1 MDPKVSICIPTYNEV
16 EKLEILLI
24 SIRSQTFRDFEVI
37 VSDDSTTQ
45 DVKDLLDNYGDLGIR
60 YIHNSPSKGSP
71 ENWNHAISLAK
82 GTWIKLMHHDDYFT
96 DSGALLD
103 FLHFSNLHPSA
114 DYIFCNTKLSRLE
127 NGNLIVSDYTVDQA
141 ILNHI
146 KNHSAYLFPKNI
158 MGSPSIGFHR
168 KTMNVDFD
176 KKLQWLVDVEY
187 FIQILRKFNVFHINK
202 PLVAT
207 IISKEQ
213 LSHRMSYNPDFEL
226 YELVY
231 CYNKLSGN
239 YDTKNRKIMRMRFIF
254 FVNEFKLYRINQVK
268 KHTKELSLPMF
279 IKVFFV
285 LASIN
290 IKIANSL
297 FYRLNKYKLK

>member
-1 MDPKVSICIPTYNEV
+1 MEPKVSICIPTYNQV
-16 EKLEILLI
+16 DKLEILLD
-24 SIRSQTFRDFEVI
+24 SIRVQTFRDFEVI
-37 VSDDSTTQ
+37 VSDDSSTD
-45 DVKDLLDNYGDLGIR
+45 DVKLLVDHYGDLQIR
-60 YIHNSPSKGSP
+60 YFRNSPAKGSP
-71 ENWNHAISLAK
+71 ENWNHSISLAK
-82 GTWIKLMHHDDYFT
+82 GDWIKLMHHDDYFT
-96 DSGALLD
+96 NSDALLD
-103 FLHFSNLHPSA
+103 FLNFSNQYPSA

-127 NGNLIVSDYTVDQA
+127 RGNLIVSDYIVDQA
-141 ILNHI
+141 ILNKI

-202 PLVAT
+202 PLIAT

-213 LSHRMSYNPDFEL
+213 LSYRMSYNPDFEL

-231 CYNKLSGN
+231 CYNKLSGKF
-239 YDTKNRKIMRMRFIF
+239 DTKNRKIMRMRFIF
-254 FVNEFKLYRINQVK
+254 FVNEFKLYRINQIK

-279 IKVFFV
+279 IRVFSV

-290 IKIANSL
+290 FKIANSL
-297 FYRLNKYKLK
+297 FYRLNTYHLK